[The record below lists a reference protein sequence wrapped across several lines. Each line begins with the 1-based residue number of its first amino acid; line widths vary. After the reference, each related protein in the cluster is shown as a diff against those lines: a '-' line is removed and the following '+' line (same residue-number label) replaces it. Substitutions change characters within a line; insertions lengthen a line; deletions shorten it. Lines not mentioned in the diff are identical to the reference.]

1 MKECM
6 VEASVSYRASGH
18 ARRPTPKSLSAKKTT
33 HCGSAALPP
42 SSSSPNPWI
51 SHVQAYRASHGC
63 SYAEAMQGAKKTY
76 RALDNKESPVT
87 PVLYIGSIDKFFEW
101 ITDQKYK

>member
-1 MKECM
+1 M
-6 VEASVSYRASGH
+6 
-18 ARRPTPKSLSAKKTT
+18 
-33 HCGSAALPP
+33 
-42 SSSSPNPWI
+42 
-51 SHVQAYRASHGC
+51 QAYRASHDC
-63 SYAEAMQGAKKTY
+63 SYTEAMQGAKKTY